1 MNWFLSLAIF
11 SSLSLNLIVQ
21 LGLGIENSGPLRQ
34 DEGRLPL
41 VQIGSFFLAVPLLW
55 AFFTYLLTPFF
66 FGFSEYF
73 LLFPLS
79 ALAGIGFDRL
89 FAFFSPKAAAR
100 GEAFTPMT
108 GYDGLIL
115 AALALTLH
123 LASAFIEALVLSLGF
138 SLGILLSLC
147 ILRGIQ
153 KRSVIE
159 RTPLFLRGVPLM
171 LLSMG
176 LLALIFS
183 SAADLFFKAL
193 E

>member
-1 MNWFLSLAIF
+1 MNSFLLLMVF
-11 SSLSLNLIVQ
+11 SGLSLNLIVH
-21 LGLGIENSGPLRQ
+21 LGLGIENTGPLGQ
-34 DEGRLPL
+34 DEGPVPL
-41 VQIGSFFLAVPLLW
+41 VQTGIFFLAVPLLW
-55 AFFTYLLTPFF
+55 AFFTYPLAPFF
-66 FGFSEYF
+66 FGFSQYF

-79 ALAGIGFDRL
+79 ALACLGFDRL
-89 FAFFSPKAAAR
+89 FTFLSPQIASRGKAFAPKTA
-100 GEAFTPMT
+100 
-108 GYDGLIL
+108 YNGLVL

-123 LASAFIEALVLSLGF
+123 LASGFMEALVLSLGF
-138 SLGILLSLC
+138 SLGILFSLC
-147 ILRGIQ
+147 ALRGIQ
-153 KRSVIE
+153 KRSRLE